1 MYLISADSQNLTA
14 SVLRKAFKMNHV
26 NSFPQR
32 RAPCV
37 RWLTRLSGILLVLTS
52 YPLDSQAIDET
63 ESLALL
69 VDTLEASKD
78 TTIRTALLKGM
89 LRGLEGRRNV
99 PAPNGW
105 SDLSARLAKSD
116 NANVRDLST
125 QLSQIFGD
133 HAAVQRTLAILKD
146 SAAEPGVRRTALRSL
161 LTQKNRESSSLLES
175 LLDEPG
181 LALDAVRGY
190 AMVENPTAP
199 AVLLSRYQE
208 MNPELKRAVV
218 ETLAT
223 RKNYA
228 SELLAA
234 VQQKK
239 VARDEIPAHVARS
252 LKSLLG
258 EQFVKVFGK
267 VRPVAQGR
275 EKLIAKY
282 KKLLTPSRIADADPS
297 RGRVLFKK
305 TCASCHLL
313 YGDGAKIGPDLTG
326 SNRANLDYI
335 LLNSVDP
342 SFDVP
347 ASYRMVSIITVE
359 GRVLNGV
366 IAEEDGT
373 RVVLKTVEEPRV
385 VILKADIDI
394 RKISPKSMMP
404 EGQLDKMK
412 QQEVADLIKYL
423 RTTEQV
429 ELPQ

>member
-1 MYLISADSQNLTA
+1 L
-14 SVLRKAFKMNHV
+14 
-26 NSFPQR
+26 
-32 RAPCV
+32 
-37 RWLTRLSGILLVLTS
+37 
-52 YPLDSQAIDET
+52 QAIDET
-63 ESLALL
+63 ESLGLL
-69 VDTLEASKD
+69 VETLEAND
-78 TTIRTALLKGM
+78 DAGIRTALLKGM

-99 PAPNGW
+99 PAPKGW
-105 SDLSARLAKSD
+105 SELSAKLTKSD
-116 NANVRDLST
+116 DASVRDLST

-133 HAAVQRTLAILKD
+133 RAAVQRALAVLKD
-146 SAAEPGVRRTALRSL
+146 QSSEPGVRRTALRSL
-161 LTQKNRESSSLLES
+161 LTQQNREASALLES
-175 LLDEPG
+175 LLDQPA
-181 LALDAVRGY
+181 LTLDAVRGY
-190 AMVENPTAP
+190 ATVENATAA
-199 AVLLSRYQE
+199 AVLLSRYE
-208 MNPELKRAVV
+208 KMNPDLKRAVV

-223 RKNYA
+223 RKSYA
-228 SELLAA
+228 QKLLTA

-239 VARDEIPAHVARS
+239 VTRDEIPAHVARS
-252 LKSLLG
+252 LNSLLG
-258 EQFVKVFGK
+258 QQFVKVFGK
-267 VRPVAQGR
+267 VRPVAQDR

-282 KKLLTPSRIADADPS
+282 KKLLTPSRIADADAS

-347 ASYRMVSIITVE
+347 ASYKMVSIITVE

-366 IAEEDGT
+366 IAEEDAI
-373 RVVLKTVEEPRV
+373 RVVLKTVEQPRV
-385 VILKADIDI
+385 VILKEDIDI
-394 RKISPKSMMP
+394 RKISPRSMMP

-429 ELPQ
+429 EMAQ